1 MHTPAAKAELAVPI
15 HAGDH
20 ILGARDAPV
29 VVVEYGDFECP
40 SCAQAAPALQI
51 VRQHFEPQVCLVFR
65 HYPLTEIHPHAMLA
79 AEAAEAAA
87 AQGRFW
93 PMHDL
98 LFRHELHLG
107 RDKLLYCARA
117 AGLDMRQFERDI
129 DAGVHRARVQAD
141 IESGRASHIMST
153 PAIFVNGERCDV
165 SFGMERLEE
174 WIARILSSGRDS
186 DRQ

>member
-1 MHTPAAKAELAVPI
+1 MPI
-15 HAGDH
+15 RADDH
-20 ILGARDAPV
+20 VLGPRDARV
-29 VVVEYGDFECP
+29 TIIEYGDFECP
-40 SCAQAAPALQI
+40 SCAQAAIAVQI
-51 VRQHFEPQVCLVFR
+51 VRQHFDPDACLVFR
-65 HYPLTEIHPHAMLA
+65 HYPLDEIHPHAMLA

-129 DAGVHRARVQAD
+129 DAGVHRGRVEAD
-141 IESGRASHIMST
+141 IKDARASHVMST

-174 WIARILSSGRDS
+174 RVARLVHDPGHPMH
-186 DRQ
+186 